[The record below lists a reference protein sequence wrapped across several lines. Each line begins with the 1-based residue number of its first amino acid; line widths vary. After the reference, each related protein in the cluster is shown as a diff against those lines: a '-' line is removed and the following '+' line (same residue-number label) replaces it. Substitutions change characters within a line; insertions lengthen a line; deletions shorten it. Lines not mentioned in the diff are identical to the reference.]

1 MRSLDP
7 AITVKRSTR
16 RIILKIPL
24 NQAGR
29 LPKFLVILG
38 SKPPW
43 LGPLDPGTLAR
54 AIHVSA
60 AINANSAIPIVDLF
74 AGPGGLGEGFAAFS
88 NRGISPFQISLS
100 VEKDPV
106 SCATLALRKYF
117 REFKSPP
124 AEFDAYF
131 SGEISR
137 DKLFAAFPAQA
148 KRAQETTWEAELGK
162 QPVPSV
168 ASRVRTAIK
177 DRRDWVLLG
186 GPPCQAYSIAG
197 RSRMRYTHANFE
209 RDERHFLYREYLRIV
224 ADHEPAVFVMENV
237 KGLLTST
244 HDGGRIVSKILDDL
258 SSPGIAVGNARNRS
272 LHYRLYALDRRQTV
286 LPWMEEGP
294 SDGEEYLVKAESF
307 GIPQNRHRVFIVGVR
322 SDVAGRPRV
331 LCPQP
336 EISVHEVLSDMPPIR
351 SALSREDD
359 SLSGWRDA
367 IIDIMNQQW
376 MARLSKSESSIFD
389 EIKTAT
395 KKISK
400 TNLRIGARHMKYS
413 GAPLALGSWYR
424 DKATGISLHDS
435 RSHMRED
442 LHRYLFCSSFAKV
455 HGRSP
460 KLRDFPKELFPT
472 HRNVTAD
479 GERNAFEDRFRVQLA
494 NQPAT
499 TITSHVSKDGHYYIH
514 YDPTQ
519 CRSLTV
525 REAARL
531 QTFPDNYFFEGGRTE
546 QYRQVGN
553 AVPPL
558 LAREI
563 AAVIFD
569 LLAEC
574 SKPFEKL
581 SAIS

>member
-1 MRSLDP
+1 
-7 AITVKRSTR
+7 
-16 RIILKIPL
+16 
-24 NQAGR
+24 
-29 LPKFLVILG
+29 
-38 SKPPW
+38 
-43 LGPLDPGTLAR
+43 
-54 AIHVSA
+54 
-60 AINANSAIPIVDLF
+60 
-74 AGPGGLGEGFAAFS
+74 
-88 NRGISPFQISLS
+88 LS
-100 VEKDPV
+100 IEKDPV
-106 SCATLALRKYF
+106 ACATLSLRKYF
-117 REFKSPP
+117 RQFESPP

-137 DKLFAAFPAQA
+137 SDLFGAFPAQA

-162 QPVPSV
+162 QPVSTV
-168 ASRVRTAIK
+168 AHRVRTAIK

-197 RSRMRYTHANFE
+197 RARMRHTHVNFE

-224 ADHEPAVFVMENV
+224 TDHEPAVFVMENV

-258 SSPGIAVGNARNRS
+258 SSPGKVAGNERNRS

-307 GIPQNRHRVFIVGVR
+307 GIPQNRHRIFIVGVR

-331 LCPQP
+331 LSPQP
-336 EISVHEVLSDMPPIR
+336 EIGVHSVLSDMPPIR
-351 SALSREDD
+351 SALSREED
-359 SLSGWRDA
+359 SLSCWRDA
-367 IIDIMNQQW
+367 IAEILNQQW
-376 MARLSKSESSIFD
+376 MVRMLKSESSPIFN
-389 EIKTAT
+389 EIKGAAR
-395 KKISK
+395 KISK
-400 TNLRIGARHMKYS
+400 SNLRIGTRYTKYS
-413 GAPLALGSWYR
+413 GTPLALGDWYR
-424 DKATGISLHDS
+424 DKATGLSLHES
-435 RSHMRED
+435 RSHMRDD
-442 LHRYLFCSSFAKV
+442 LYRYLFCSCFARV

-472 HRNVTAD
+472 HRNITAD
-479 GERNAFEDRFRVQLA
+479 AERNAFEDRFRVQLA
-494 NQPAT
+494 DQPAT

-531 QTFPDNYFFEGGRTE
+531 QTFPDSYFFEGGRTE

-563 AAVIFD
+563 AGVVFD
-569 LLAEC
+569 LLAE
-574 SKPFEKL
+574 STRPFERL
-581 SAIS
+581 SAIG